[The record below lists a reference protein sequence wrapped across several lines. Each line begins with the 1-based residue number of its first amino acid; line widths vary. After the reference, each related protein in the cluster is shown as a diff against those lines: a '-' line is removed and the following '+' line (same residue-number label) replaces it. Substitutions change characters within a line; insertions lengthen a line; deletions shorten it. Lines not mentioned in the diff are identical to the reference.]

1 MLTATR
7 AVCAAIIGLLVTAAT
22 GTSQG
27 RSVGYGFGAGLV
39 VPTGDFH
46 KLAPDG
52 AGYNAGWEGM
62 ALVEF
67 KLPQTSIGVRFE
79 GSYSQNSANDQL
91 KADLSSAVG
100 APTDSKA
107 TILGGSVDLTFQFRS
122 SSPYSS
128 PHATA
133 SVLGGIGMYNFKQSV
148 SSGNTTV
155 DTSATKFTW
164 NVGGGLS
171 YSVGRTALF
180 LEVRYFDISSVF
192 GSDIKFVPIIVGVR
206 FGRN

>member
-1 MLTATR
+1 MSIATK
-7 AVCAAIIGLLVTAAT
+7 ALCGVIIGSLVAAAT

-27 RSVGYGFGAGLV
+27 GRVAYGFGAGLV
-39 VPTGDFH
+39 VPNGEFH
-46 KLAPDG
+46 NAAPDG
-52 AGYNAGWEGM
+52 AGYNSGWEGM

-67 KLPQTSIGVRFE
+67 NLPQTSIGARFE

-91 KADLSSAVG
+91 KADLSAVVG
-100 APTDSKA
+100 APADSKA
-107 TILGGSVDLTFQFRS
+107 KILGGSVDLTFEFRS

-128 PHATA
+128 PRATA
-133 SVLGGIGMYNFKQSV
+133 YVLGGVGMYNFKLSV
-148 SSGNTTV
+148 SSGNVTA

-164 NVGGGLS
+164 NAGGGLR
-171 YSVGRTALF
+171 YSVGRAALF
-180 LEVRYFDISSVF
+180 LEVRYFDISSPF